1 MRNILSIAGKELRTY
16 FHSPIAYLVMSVYSL
31 LCGFFF
37 YNQTGYVASQML
49 RMSMMGGQGA
59 PPVSLNDYIVRPLVE
74 GILTIVLLLL
84 LPLVTMRLYAEEK
97 RSGTIEL
104 LLTSPLTD
112 MQIILGK
119 FLGALALFSVLLVLT
134 FGYISVLFI
143 YGNPNLKPVLA
154 SALGLFLYGSGLLAL
169 GMWFSTFTN
178 NQIIAGTV
186 SLVVFLLLY
195 VLDWPQAFST
205 GTVAQVLAYMAFSR
219 HLDNFAK
226 GVIDLSDLVYYL
238 SVITL
243 GVFMTARSVDA
254 LKGRA

>member
-169 GMWFSTFTN
+169 GMWFSTFTK